1 MLKILS
7 LSKRVKVS
15 SLLLR
20 LSKKVSLNQTRLFHF
35 LELKLYKAIPA
46 NGLAIFCGVI
56 LMEDGKTEKKVTYDL
71 EPYKPLHA
79 NIYRA

>member
-1 MLKILS
+1 MS
-7 LSKRVKVS
+7 
-15 SLLLR
+15 
-20 LSKKVSLNQTRLFHF
+20 F
-35 LELKLYKAIPA
+35 LELKLYKAIPN

-56 LMEDGKTEKKVTYDL
+56 LMEDAKTEKKVTYDL